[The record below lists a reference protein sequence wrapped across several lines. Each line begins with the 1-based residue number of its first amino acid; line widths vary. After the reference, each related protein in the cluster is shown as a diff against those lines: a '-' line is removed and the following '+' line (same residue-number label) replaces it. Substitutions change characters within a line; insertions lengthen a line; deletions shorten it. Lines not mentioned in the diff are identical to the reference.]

1 MRKWRLDL
9 RMFEGDGG
17 AAAAATGDGQN
28 AGGSAAGASSQTTA
42 DQAVQVL
49 EDGTRMDP
57 RLAERM
63 EKQRK
68 RHNRGNAG
76 AAASAMTGGEQ
87 APQQAQA
94 EPQQNEK
101 TPDEEF
107 DELIHGKYAAQYQQ
121 RFQSAISDRF
131 KNQADLQGQLDG
143 LKPML
148 DALAKQHG
156 IEAGDYQAL
165 SNVILDDD
173 SLYEDEA
180 EAAGMTVEAYKSYQ
194 RLKQHADEMDAREQQ
209 AQEEL
214 GIQNHLRKLAMQGEQ
229 LKQTFPDF
237 DLRKEL
243 NNNDFRRLT
252 SPAVGLSVED
262 AYFLLHRNELMPQ
275 VMAAGVKTAQQRIAQ
290 SLQANGAR
298 PMEGA
303 MQGNSTAADVHISP
317 KNMTREQ
324 RQALKD
330 RARMGE
336 KIVL

>member
-1 MRKWRLDL
+1 MRKWNLDL

-28 AGGSAAGASSQTTA
+28 AGGSAAGASSQQTA

-68 RHNRGNAG
+68 RHNRDAG
-76 AAASAMTGGEQ
+76 AAASVAGGEQ
-87 APQQAQA
+87 SQQAQA
-94 EPQQNEK
+94 QPQQTEK
-101 TPDEEF
+101 TPEEEF
-107 DELIHGKYAAQYQQ
+107 DELIHGKYAQQYQQ

-209 AQEEL
+209 AQQEFE
-214 GIQNHLRKLAMQGEQ
+214 IQNHLRNLAMQGEE
-229 LKQTFPDF
+229 LKKTFPDF
-237 DLRKEL
+237 DLRREL
-243 NNNDFRRLT
+243 GNEAFRRMT
-252 SPAVGLSVED
+252 SPNVGMSVED
-262 AYFLLHRNELMPQ
+262 AYFAVHRKELMPQ
-275 VMAAGVKTAQQRIAQ
+275 VMAAGVQTAQRRIAQ

-317 KNMTREQ
+317 KNMTRPQ